1 MQVNGRPGGTL
12 ALETD
17 NNNQISIK
25 KIIAVD
31 QVTVFSSL
39 SLV

>member
-1 MQVNGRPGGTL
+1 MQVNGRPGTL

-17 NNNQISIK
+17 NNNKILIK

-31 QVTVFSSL
+31 LVTVFSSL